1 MITIEKA
8 INALGN
14 YKYIIR
20 GDCNTEEDFNTKI
33 EWIANVDEQGN
44 QTIGSK
50 PSDLTWDKVN
60 TKWQEL
66 KTAYT
71 NNAYARKRATEYPS
85 IQDFMEAYTE
95 KEIGGD
101 STKWDAYKIAY
112 NKVRTDNPKE

>member
-14 YKYIIR
+14 YQFIIR
-20 GDCNTEEDFNTKI
+20 GNCNTEEDFNTKI
-33 EWIANVDEQGN
+33 EWVESVDEQGN
-44 QTIGSK
+44 QTMGSK

-71 NNAYARKRATEYPS
+71 NNEYERKRQAEYPTVEELVVALY
-85 IQDFMEAYTE
+85 DTE
-95 KEIGGD
+95 DKADIE
-101 STKWDAYKIAY
+101 TKRAAVKAKY
-112 NKVRTDNPKE
+112 PKPE

>member
-71 NNAYARKRATEYPS
+71 NNEYARKRKAEYPS
-85 IQDFMEAYTE
+85 IEELVVALYDTDDKADIE
-95 KEIGGD
+95 
-101 STKWDAYKIAY
+101 TKRAAVKAKY
-112 NKVRTDNPKE
+112 PKP